1 MLCVHGVLPSVI
13 NILLY
18 KQLSFVLLVRVTLR
32 YVISIIY
39 ITMARIRLTKIFTFE
54 MAHILEGYKGLCSNM
69 HGHSYIMH
77 VTISGEPNADAS
89 SPTYGMV
96 MDFKDLKS
104 IVNEEIVGRL
114 DHSLMVRAGSEAA
127 KRVEGLSERIVV
139 VDYQPTCENMVTDFA
154 NRIMAK
160 LPVNVQLCTVRLYE
174 TATSFAE
181 WHAEDN

>member
-1 MLCVHGVLPSVI
+1 
-13 NILLY
+13 
-18 KQLSFVLLVRVTLR
+18 
-32 YVISIIY
+32 
-39 ITMARIRLTKIFTFE
+39 
-54 MAHILEGYKGLCSNM
+54 
-69 HGHSYIMH
+69 
-77 VTISGEPNADAS
+77 
-89 SPTYGMV
+89 MV
-96 MDFKDLKS
+96 MDFKELKT
-104 IVNEEIVGRL
+104 IVNDEITGRL

-181 WHAEDN
+181 WHACDN